1 MDRGRIAVRIV
12 LLTLLS
18 AAFGYVFASAF
29 LTFRDFGL
37 RADIDFFWLAQS
49 YLDLRQVRPDDFQL
63 VNLIIG
69 GTAFAGMLLSA
80 VLSGTALTKFGKT
93 HWQRASELRKN
104 GFFAAPGTGFI
115 LGKTRLPK
123 RRGRYLSSNVFP
135 HVLCVAPTGR
145 GKTTGFVIPNLLTFR
160 GSAVVLDVKG
170 ENFEATARHRAAQG
184 DDVFR
189 FAPTDWNDRRS
200 HRYNPLLRIAEL
212 YDPNQQQMELQLLA
226 TLFLQTDNDRTSGLL
241 KGGID
246 LFVAAGL
253 LAFERKVPTLG
264 EIYRIT
270 ASGGDKRKEFMKRRD
285 EVHNT
290 AAKLI
295 FERMASTNNDTL
307 TSYISLL
314 MTSGL
319 DQWSNPAIDTATS
332 ASDFD
337 FRTIR
342 KKPFSVYLVVAPN
355 MVRPMAALIR
365 LFFSDLIASLQDKE
379 PGKGE
384 PWPVMIML
392 DEFNRLGK
400 MPIVV
405 ESIETLRSY
414 RGHLAIVTQTIP
426 ALDEIYGE
434 NSRRALQGNAGVK
447 LYLTPSD
454 EKTVEE
460 LSGAVGMTTKRV
472 VTRSRSI
479 GRNPFEGRSMSER
492 TEETSLLPKDE
503 ARRMSLDDIVM
514 VVDAQ
519 MPVRA
524 KRIRYFDDPYFKKIH
539 AAQSGELPFP
549 EPSMVVDPKGRAGA
563 TEPEMVYKKNGDG
576 PSSQEEREAAPGKS
590 VSGVGSE
597 VNETVKKAE
606 SIAASQ
612 ATEPS
617 DKRLKTSRRKKSTKA
632 LRDVPIALR
641 QAELDLGV
649 HESFKLT
656 DMIADDLVAKDAV
669 LSAIAALEDIAPED
683 DPGQGGASSQ
693 SLQSDDAERA
703 TEEDGDVGQPL
714 TLETEG
720 EDVRA
725 GIRVSKTRVR
735 DDERTEFEFRAES
748 VTHKV

>member
-1 MDRGRIAVRIV
+1 MDRGRIALGII

-18 AAFGYVFASAF
+18 AGFGYVFASAF
-29 LTFRDFGL
+29 LTFRDLGL
-37 RADIDFFWLAQS
+37 RAEIDFLWLARN
-49 YLDLRQVRPDDFQL
+49 YLSLRQVRPDDFQL
-63 VNLIIG
+63 ANLIIG
-69 GTAFAGMLLSA
+69 GTTFAGMLLSA

-93 HWQRASELRKN
+93 HWQRAGELKRN
-104 GFFAAPGTGFI
+104 GFFTAPGSGFI
-115 LGKTRLPK
+115 LGKMTSPR
-123 RRGRYLSSNVFP
+123 RRGRYLSSSVYP

-170 ENFEATARHRAAQG
+170 ENFEATARHRAAEG
-184 DDVFR
+184 DDVYR

-200 HRYNPLLRIAEL
+200 HRYNPLLRIAGL
-212 YDPNQQQMELQLLA
+212 RDPNQQQMELQLLA

-253 LAFERKVPTLG
+253 LAFERKRPTLG

-285 EVHNT
+285 EVQNT

-319 DQWSNPAIDTATS
+319 DQWSNPAIDAATS
-332 ASDFD
+332 TSDFD

-365 LFFSDLIASLQDKE
+365 LFFSDLIASLQDRE
-379 PGKGE
+379 PGPDE

-434 NSRRALQGNAGVK
+434 NTRRALQGNAGIK

-524 KRIRYFDDPYFKKIH
+524 KRIRYFDDPFFKSIH
-539 AAQSGELPFP
+539 KAQSGELPFP
-549 EPSMVVDPKGRAGA
+549 EVAPAEEPRDDATGQTERGA
-563 TEPEMVYKKNGDG
+563 PHV
-576 PSSQEEREAAPGKS
+576 EEVEA
-590 VSGVGSE
+590 
-597 VNETVKKAE
+597 KAE
-606 SIAASQ
+606 GVEARSSRKAPSKMDRTSIAAAQTTASMG
-612 ATEPS
+612 TT
-617 DKRLKTSRRKKSTKA
+617 LTTSRRKKSSKA
-632 LRDVPIALR
+632 LREVGLTTD
-641 QAELDLGV
+641 QAEPDLPV
-649 HESFKLT
+649 QQSFKLT
-656 DMIADDLVAKDAV
+656 DMIAGDGADAKAAVQSTISALAEIGAEDLA
-669 LSAIAALEDIAPED
+669 
-683 DPGQGGASSQ
+683 GQGGGAASGKAIVAAA
-693 SLQSDDAERA
+693 DAEA
-703 TEEDGDVGQPL
+703 DSEGDGDTSPVSEGIEDGVDI
-714 TLETEG
+714 G
-720 EDVRA
+720 E
-725 GIRVSKTRVR
+725 ITKHRVR
-735 DDERTEFEFRAES
+735 DEEDIEAEFREQAL
-748 VTHKV
+748 THKA

>member
-1 MDRGRIAVRIV
+1 MDRGRIALGII

-18 AAFGYVFASAF
+18 AGFGYVFASAF
-29 LTFRDFGL
+29 LTFRDLGL
-37 RADIDFFWLAQS
+37 RAEIDFLWLVTN
-49 YLDLRQVRPDDFQL
+49 YLNLRQVRPDDFQL
-63 VNLIIG
+63 ANLIIG

-93 HWQRASELRKN
+93 HWQRAGELKRN
-104 GFFAAPGTGFI
+104 GFFTAPGSGFI
-115 LGKTRLPK
+115 LGKMTSPK
-123 RRGRYLSSNVFP
+123 RRGRYLSSDVYP

-170 ENFEATARHRAAQG
+170 ENFEATARHRAAEG
-184 DDVFR
+184 DDVYR

-200 HRYNPLLRIAEL
+200 HRYNPLLRIAGL
-212 YDPNQQQMELQLLA
+212 RDPNQQQMELQLLA

-253 LAFERKVPTLG
+253 LSFERKRPTLG

-285 EVHNT
+285 EVQNR

-319 DQWSNPAIDTATS
+319 DQWSNPAIDAATS
-332 ASDFD
+332 TSDFD

-365 LFFSDLIASLQDKE
+365 LFFSDLIASLQDRE
-379 PGKGE
+379 PGPDE

-434 NSRRALQGNAGVK
+434 NTRRALQGNAGIK

-454 EKTVEE
+454 EKTIEE

-524 KRIRYFDDPYFKKIH
+524 KRIRYFDDPFFKSIH
-539 AAQSGELPFP
+539 KAQWGELPFP
-549 EPSMVVDPKGRAGA
+549 EVVPAE
-563 TEPEMVYKKNGDG
+563 EPRV
-576 PSSQEEREAAPGKS
+576 
-590 VSGVGSE
+590 
-597 VNETVKKAE
+597 
-606 SIAASQ
+606 Q
-612 ATEPS
+612 ATEAGQAERGATRAEEVEVKPEGVKARSSRKAPS
-617 DKRLKTSRRKKSTKA
+617 KVFETTIAAAQTTASTGTTLATSRRKKGAKA
-632 LRDVPIALR
+632 LREVGLTSD
-641 QAELDLGV
+641 QAELALSV
-649 HESFKLT
+649 QQSFKLT
-656 DMIADDLVAKDAV
+656 DMIACDEADAKAAV
-669 LSAIAALEDIAPED
+669 QSTISALAEIGGEDPE
-683 DPGQGGASSQ
+683 GQGGGAAAGKEIVTEANAKTD
-693 SLQSDDAERA
+693 SD
-703 TEEDGDVGQPL
+703 
-714 TLETEG
+714 G
-720 EDVRA
+720 EDSSPLSEDIEDCDSSEIA
-725 GIRVSKTRVR
+725 KHRVR
-735 DDERTEFEFRAES
+735 DGEDIDAEFREQAL
-748 VTHKV
+748 THKV